1 MDFVIWCLRCLSSI
15 LNPAAENF
23 PTACEAVEYII
34 TANTPS
40 QYDEEGNEPHFDH
53 RLMPIVAIVY
63 PYCREEFIARGTED
77 LGANWRPGMEL
88 RESKQFRSDPA
99 IQNVYYCDPIDWGA
113 LAKLAEFTGQPVKEV
128 NIWKREQAI
137 DLLYASERRCEGCG
151 DYHWMVVNP
160 KGYEELQAAAAPKKE
175 LEQAATDIGLEYLN
189 FFAHGFGDC
198 NFHEDGSPS
207 NVSYFGIEDLT
218 QGITWLKTARWSNKR
233 IKMEVQSIIPRL
245 EDSNPDLV
253 KEAVQAVNNELAKL

>member
-1 MDFVIWCLRCLSSI
+1 MDFVIWCLGFLSSI

-23 PTACEAVEYII
+23 PTACEAAEYII

-40 QYDEEGNEPHFDH
+40 QYDEEEGNEPHFDH
-53 RLMPIVAIVY
+53 RLMPIVAIIY

-128 NIWKREQAI
+128 NIWKREKAI
-137 DLLYASERRCEGCG
+137 DLLYASERSCEGCG

-175 LEQAATDIGLEYLN
+175 LEQAATDIGKEFLN
-189 FFAHGFGDC
+189 FFARGYGSC
-198 NFHEDGSPS
+198 NASDEYLSDRLYYNP
-207 NVSYFGIEDLT
+207 EDLSS
-218 QGITWLKTARWSNKR
+218 GISWLQKAGWSKER
-233 IKMEVQSIIPRL
+233 IKKMMKELRPEQDER
-245 EDSNPDLV
+245 EPDRH